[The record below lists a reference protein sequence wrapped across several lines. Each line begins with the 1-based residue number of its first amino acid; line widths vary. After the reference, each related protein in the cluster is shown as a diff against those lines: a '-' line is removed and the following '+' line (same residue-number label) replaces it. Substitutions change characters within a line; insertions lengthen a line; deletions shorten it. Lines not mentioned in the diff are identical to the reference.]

1 MFRCL
6 HTHVCRPDSCQVIN
20 DTREVPCIT
29 VNGGRLSGGG
39 GRARKVKALFE
50 RPRPLTVRQT
60 SMIPII
66 KPARRPLMS
75 FSPFYQY
82 VSDVCGAIGV
92 PANQVEEGEAGGE
105 G

>member
-1 MFRCL
+1 
-6 HTHVCRPDSCQVIN
+6 
-20 DTREVPCIT
+20 
-29 VNGGRLSGGG
+29 
-39 GRARKVKALFE
+39 
-50 RPRPLTVRQT
+50 
-60 SMIPII
+60 MIPII